1 MYRTHPRPKNPQ
13 PHRHE
18 VNEYLPA
25 SALRIRALV
34 QEDLQSQDIAQTL
47 FFTTGI
53 VDRIRRQMSLGLT
66 IICDSNLVSAAIDRS
81 LIERFPVRVVC
92 LLDSPEVNHIAEQR
106 RSTRAEVA
114 MEQAQQIPG
123 PKLIVVGSA
132 PTALRSL
139 LQLHSVSPLREVAII
154 AAPTGYAGVVELKER
169 LWESGLPCIVTRG
182 HRGGIGDAA
191 AVTNALLRDA
201 LAQPL

>member
-1 MYRTHPRPKNPQ
+1 MYHTTVPRKSSQ
-13 PHRHE
+13 LRHRQSDIYVSE
-18 VNEYLPA
+18 

-34 QEDLQSQDIAQTL
+34 QEDLQSQDIAQAL

-53 VDRIRRQMSLGLT
+53 VDRIRRQVSLGLT
-66 IICDSNLVSAAIDRS
+66 IICDSNLVSASIDRT
-81 LIERFPVRVVC
+81 LIERFPVRVEC
-92 LLDSPEVNHIAEQR
+92 LLDTPEVNLIAEQR
-106 RSTRAEVA
+106 RVTRAEVA
-114 MEQAQQIPG
+114 MEQAQRIAG

-139 LQLHSVSPLREVAII
+139 LQLHSASPLREVAIV
-154 AAPTGYAGVVELKER
+154 AAPTGYAGVIELKER

-182 HRGGIGDAA
+182 HRGGIADAA

-201 LAQPL
+201 LAQPF